1 MNLRTYVIYNR
12 LYFKG
17 YGRLGHSETTNE
29 LVPRLIKFLD
39 GPRRGIRKVVAG
51 GQFNLAISEV
61 PGTVYM
67 WGQYQSNKE
76 ANMYPKPIQDLS
88 GWNIRSIA
96 CNPKGWMISA
106 DDSTIGCIGSPCYG
120 ELVSTIYVIFA
131 ISPKMLC
138 GRQ

>member
-1 MNLRTYVIYNR
+1 M
-12 LYFKG
+12 
-17 YGRLGHSETTNE
+17 
-29 LVPRLIKFLD
+29 PRLIKFLD

-120 ELVSTIYVIFA
+120 ELVSIIYVTFA
-131 ISPKMLC
+131 ICPKMLC
-138 GRQ
+138 SRQ